1 VKKEKVEEGCLDNA
15 TRLELFV
22 TEIYGLEPAKLFFSD
37 EILDSYSGPPKRI
50 LYITAYKC

>member
-1 VKKEKVEEGCLDNA
+1 VKKEKVEEGCLDNV

-37 EILDSYSGPPKRI
+37 EILDSY
-50 LYITAYKC
+50 